1 MNKFH
6 ARALHILTAKIA
18 SGYPGESVSPA
29 DKELRDY
36 FATLYKNANKGI
48 KGRGKDVRVV
58 GSASTYTHA
67 SVMSM
72 LGTRG
77 MGSVGVL
84 GSSMSMGLNPSCAM
98 TDHQMKIEG
107 RDGGHGRAG
116 YVIFDDEGTMSRS
129 GSHSSESS
137 GASVYGVD
145 PSSDVY
151 EAEDRELAFGDRIY

>member
-18 SGYPGESVSPA
+18 SGYPGESVSAA
-29 DKELRDY
+29 DKELREY

-77 MGSVGVL
+77 GMGSVGVL
-84 GSSMSMGLNPSCAM
+84 GSSMSMGLNPNA
-98 TDHQMKIEG
+98 HQMKMEG
-107 RDGGHGRAG
+107 RDVGHGRAG
-116 YVIFDDEGTMSRS
+116 YAIFDDDGTMSRS

-137 GASVYGVD
+137 GSSVYGVD
-145 PSSDVY
+145 PSSDAY
-151 EAEDRELAFGDRIY
+151 EAEERELAFGDRIY